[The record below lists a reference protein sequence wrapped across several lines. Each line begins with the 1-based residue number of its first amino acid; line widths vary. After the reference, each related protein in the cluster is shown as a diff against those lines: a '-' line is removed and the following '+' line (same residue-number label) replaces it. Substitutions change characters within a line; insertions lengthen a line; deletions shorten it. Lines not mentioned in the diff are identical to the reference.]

1 MESLYTKY
9 RPQTFADVVGQEH
22 VVSTLERAVLENRV
36 SHAYLFCGPR
46 GTGKTT
52 MARLLAKALLCECG
66 PGQLPDGTCEECRL
80 IAAGNHPDVYEL
92 DAASR
97 TGVDNVREEIISNV
111 EYAPVRGRYK
121 AYIIDEVH
129 MLTPA
134 AFNALLKTLEEP
146 PAHVVFML
154 CTTDPQKIPETVLS
168 RVQRFDFHAISNED
182 LVKRLSYVCEQ
193 EGFTY
198 ETEALELVAR
208 HARGGLRDA
217 LSTLEQLSVFG
228 DGTISLAAT
237 RDMLGALSSSQLSQV
252 LMALAQRDV
261 PKLFSVVGDL
271 VDEGHDL
278 LRFVRQLAARV
289 RDAYVMSVAGEIEGA
304 FTGDDLAALRAE
316 ADAFGSPDRLAR
328 VLTVLGD
335 ASSEM
340 RTAPNQRLV
349 LEIALTRL
357 ARPKTDL
364 TLESLAERVSD
375 LEAQIQALVSHREV
389 HVPTAAPSMQ
399 QNNAPKVSASVQPG
413 AAVSAQPENAAQ
425 KVSEQSA
432 TSQQRVAP
440 KVTPTAATAPKPAS
454 TTAAPVA
461 PATAFAPAPQT
472 TSPAT
477 QPAAT
482 QPQKTADQPKAAPTS
497 APKTTV
503 QARAAHPADSGAL
516 QRNWRRVMEE
526 MVQREPSRGS
536 LLITST
542 AVSDDGETL
551 TVSLPQG
558 SSFALRML
566 ERPDVRAVLDPQVA
580 AVFGPRKTLFIEGA
594 ARAQAKNPTVQK
606 PVSTPQAAPVTQVA
620 PAVEAAST
628 VQALSTG
635 AAEPVISAPVPIQ
648 APAASPEP
656 QPSQVYAAA
665 PAPEPAPFEE
675 VPYSDADAAY
685 YDELSEGTEN
695 LNGVGAPI
703 SEPAPV
709 KPSGTNAS
717 ATPQNAAPAIQEK
730 PAIAQQEEPK
740 ADATAPNSDN
750 AEENQATPAEIID
763 ANTPFFSP
771 DDSLEDGKVPQGL
784 IEMLES
790 AFDGEVHVSMIP
802 ASETEELQ

>member
-9 RPQTFADVVGQEH
+9 RPQTFSDVVGQEH

-52 MARLLAKALLCECG
+52 MARLLAKALLCERG
-66 PGQLPDGTCEECRL
+66 PGQLPDGECEECRL
-80 IAAGNHPDVYEL
+80 IAAGDHPDVYEL

-154 CTTDPQKIPETVLS
+154 CTTDPQKIPATVLS

-182 LVKRLSYVCEQ
+182 LVKRLAFVCEQ

-237 RDMLGALSSSQLSQV
+237 RDMLGTLSSSQLSQV

-261 PKLFSVVGDL
+261 PKLFATVSDL
-271 VDEGHDL
+271 VDGGHDL
-278 LRFVRQLAARV
+278 LRFVRQLSARV

-304 FTGDDLAALRAE
+304 FAETGDDLVALRAE
-316 ADAFGSPDRLAR
+316 VDAFGSADRLAR

-375 LEAQIQALVSHREV
+375 LEAQIQALASRREMPV
-389 HVPTAAPSMQ
+389 QATTQQAEPSQAPARG
-399 QNNAPKVSASVQPG
+399 NTPVQS
-413 AAVSAQPENAAQ
+413 AVSAQATDGHDSSAHR
-425 KVSEQSA
+425 QS
-432 TSQQRVAP
+432 
-440 KVTPTAATAPKPAS
+440 
-454 TTAAPVA
+454 AAPVA
-461 PATAFAPAPQT
+461 PKADVPAEVANAQQSNVAQEAQGQPASTATPKATAPAP
-472 TSPAT
+472 A
-477 QPAAT
+477 QP
-482 QPQKTADQPKAAPTS
+482 S
-497 APKTTV
+497 
-503 QARAAHPADSGAL
+503 DSGAL

-566 ERPDVRAVLDPQVA
+566 ERPDVRAVLDPQVT

-594 ARAQAKNPTVQK
+594 AHTKPKPVAAQASVP
-606 PVSTPQAAPVTQVA
+606 AAAQT
-620 PAVEAAST
+620 S
-628 VQALSTG
+628 
-635 AAEPVISAPVPIQ
+635 
-648 APAASPEP
+648 APAASVPASVAAAESAPAAPDPVPAAPVIEP
-656 QPSQVYAAA
+656 TQDYAAPIA
-665 PAPEPAPFEE
+665 ERIPSEE

-685 YDELSEGTEN
+685 YDEMAG
-695 LNGVGAPI
+695 GAESPGAAPV
-703 SEPAPV
+703 SEPAPAPV
-709 KPSGTNAS
+709 APAKTPEIPAVPTKASTPEPASQTAAPTFS
-717 ATPQNAAPAIQEK
+717 ATPSTQKVEAKAAREPENTPAE
-730 PAIAQQEEPK
+730 
-740 ADATAPNSDN
+740 
-750 AEENQATPAEIID
+750 QATPAEIID

-771 DDSLEDGKVPQGL
+771 DDSLEDGKVPEGL

-790 AFDGEVHVSMIP
+790 AFEGEVHVSMIP
-802 ASETEELQ
+802 APETDPNSNE

>member
-349 LEIALTRL
+349 LEITLTRL

-389 HVPTAAPSMQ
+389 HVPAASSVQ
-399 QNNAPKVSASVQPG
+399 KNNASQTSASAQHE
-413 AAVSAQPENAAQ
+413 AAVQ
-425 KVSEQSA
+425 KAPEQSA

-440 KVTPTAATAPKPAS
+440 QVASTAATAPKPAS
-454 TTAAPVA
+454 ATAAPVA

-503 QARAAHPADSGAL
+503 QARAAHLADSGAL

>member
-168 RVQRFDFHAISNED
+168 RVQRFDFHAISNDD

-316 ADAFGSPDRLAR
+316 ADAFGSLDRLAR

-389 HVPTAAPSMQ
+389 HVPAAPSIQ
-399 QNNAPKVSASVQPG
+399 QNNAPKVSASVQHE
-413 AAVSAQPENAAQ
+413 AAVQ
-425 KVSEQSA
+425 KAPEQSA

-620 PAVEAAST
+620 PAEQTAPVVETAPAVQTAS
-628 VQALSTG
+628 
-635 AAEPVISAPVPIQ
+635 AAEAESAVSAPVPTQ

-740 ADATAPNSDN
+740 ADATVPNSDN

>member
-168 RVQRFDFHAISNED
+168 RVQRFDFHAISNDD

-364 TLESLAERVSD
+364 TLESLAERISD
-375 LEAQIQALVSHREV
+375 LEAQIQALVSHREA
-389 HVPTAAPSMQ
+389 HVPAASSVQ
-399 QNNAPKVSASVQPG
+399 KNNASQTSASAQHE
-413 AAVSAQPENAAQ
+413 AAVQ
-425 KVSEQSA
+425 KAPEQSA

-440 KVTPTAATAPKPAS
+440 QVASTAATAPKPAS
-454 TTAAPVA
+454 ATAAPVA

-503 QARAAHPADSGAL
+503 QARAAHLADSGAL

-620 PAVEAAST
+620 PAEQTAPVVETAPAVQTAS
-628 VQALSTG
+628 
-635 AAEPVISAPVPIQ
+635 AAEAESAVSAPVPTQ

-709 KPSGTNAS
+709 KPSSAS

>member
-261 PKLFSVVGDL
+261 PKLFSVVSDL

-289 RDAYVMSVAGEIEGA
+289 RDAYVVSVAGEIEGA
-304 FTGDDLAALRAE
+304 FTDDDLVALRAE
-316 ADAFGSPDRLAR
+316 ADAFDSPDRLAR

-375 LEAQIQALVSHREV
+375 LEAQIQALVSHREM
-389 HVPTAAPSMQ
+389 HVPAAPSVQ
-399 QNNAPKVSASVQPG
+399 KNNASQTSASAQHE
-413 AAVSAQPENAAQ
+413 AAVQ
-425 KVSEQSA
+425 KAPEQSA

-594 ARAQAKNPTVQK
+594 ARAQVKNPTVQK

-635 AAEPVISAPVPIQ
+635 AADPVISVPVPTQ

-656 QPSQVYAAA
+656 QPSQVYAA
-665 PAPEPAPFEE
+665 APEPAPFEE

-685 YDELSEGTEN
+685 YDELSEGTGN

-709 KPSGTNAS
+709 KPSVTNALE
-717 ATPQNAAPAIQEK
+717 TPQNAAPAIQEK
-730 PAIAQQEEPK
+730 PVASQHEEPK
-740 ADATAPNSDN
+740 ADATAPNSDI

>member
-389 HVPTAAPSMQ
+389 HVPAAPSIQ
-399 QNNAPKVSASVQPG
+399 QNNAPKVSASVQHE
-413 AAVSAQPENAAQ
+413 AAVQ
-425 KVSEQSA
+425 KAPEQSA

-526 MVQREPSRGS
+526 MVHREPSRGS

-620 PAVEAAST
+620 PAEQTAPVVETAPAVQTAS
-628 VQALSTG
+628 
-635 AAEPVISAPVPIQ
+635 AAEAESAVSAPVPTQ

>member
-349 LEIALTRL
+349 LEITLTRL

-389 HVPTAAPSMQ
+389 HVPAAPSIQ
-399 QNNAPKVSASVQPG
+399 QNNAPKVSASVQHE
-413 AAVSAQPENAAQ
+413 AAVQ
-425 KVSEQSA
+425 KAPEQSA

-620 PAVEAAST
+620 PAEQTAPVVETAPAVQTAS
-628 VQALSTG
+628 
-635 AAEPVISAPVPIQ
+635 AAEAESAVSAPVPTQ

-740 ADATAPNSDN
+740 ADATVPNSDN

>member
-389 HVPTAAPSMQ
+389 HVPAAPSIQ
-399 QNNAPKVSASVQPG
+399 QNNAPKVSASVQHE
-413 AAVSAQPENAAQ
+413 AAVQ
-425 KVSEQSA
+425 KAPEQSA

-620 PAVEAAST
+620 PAEQTAPVVETAPAVQTAS
-628 VQALSTG
+628 
-635 AAEPVISAPVPIQ
+635 AAEAESAVSAPVPTQ

-740 ADATAPNSDN
+740 ADATVPNSDN

-802 ASETEELQ
+802 ASVTEELQ

>member
-304 FTGDDLAALRAE
+304 FTGDDLVALRAE

-389 HVPTAAPSMQ
+389 HVPAAPSMQ
-399 QNNAPKVSASVQPG
+399 QNNAPKVSASVQP
-413 AAVSAQPENAAQ
+413 ENAAQ
-425 KVSEQSA
+425 KVSKQSA
-432 TSQQRVAP
+432 TPRQHVAP
-440 KVTPTAATAPKPAS
+440 KVAPAAATAPKPAS
-454 TTAAPVA
+454 TTAAPA
-461 PATAFAPAPQT
+461 TPATASASAPQT
-472 TSPAT
+472 TSSTARPT
-477 QPAAT
+477 AA

>member
-289 RDAYVMSVAGEIEGA
+289 RDVYVMSVAGEIEGA

-349 LEIALTRL
+349 LEITLTRL

-389 HVPTAAPSMQ
+389 HVPAASSVQ
-399 QNNAPKVSASVQPG
+399 KNNASQTSASAQHE
-413 AAVSAQPENAAQ
+413 AAVQ
-425 KVSEQSA
+425 KAPEQSA

-440 KVTPTAATAPKPAS
+440 QVASTAATAPKPAS
-454 TTAAPVA
+454 ATAAPA
-461 PATAFAPAPQT
+461 TPATAFAPAPQT

-503 QARAAHPADSGAL
+503 QARAAHLADSGAL

>member
-168 RVQRFDFHAISNED
+168 RVQRFDFHAISNDD

-304 FTGDDLAALRAE
+304 FTGDDLAALSAE

-364 TLESLAERVSD
+364 TLESLAERISD
-375 LEAQIQALVSHREV
+375 LEAQIQALVSHREA
-389 HVPTAAPSMQ
+389 HVPATPSVQ
-399 QNNAPKVSASVQPG
+399 KNNAPQASASVQPE
-413 AAVSAQPENAAQ
+413 AAVSARPENAAQ
-425 KVSEQSA
+425 KVSGQSA
-432 TSQQRVAP
+432 ASQQRVAP
-440 KVTPTAATAPKPAS
+440 KVAPTAATAPKPAS
-454 TTAAPVA
+454 ATAAPA
-461 PATAFAPAPQT
+461 TPATASTSAPQT
-472 TSPAT
+472 TSST
-477 QPAAT
+477 TRPAAA
-482 QPQKTADQPKAAPTS
+482 QPQKAANRPQTASAA
-497 APKTTV
+497 APKTA
-503 QARAAHPADSGAL
+503 ARTIAAHPADSGAL

-606 PVSTPQAAPVTQVA
+606 PVSTPQAAPVTQAA

-635 AAEPVISAPVPIQ
+635 AAEPVISAPVPTQ

-750 AEENQATPAEIID
+750 AENDQATPAEIID

>member
-389 HVPTAAPSMQ
+389 HVPAAPSIQ
-399 QNNAPKVSASVQPG
+399 QNNAPKVSASVQHE
-413 AAVSAQPENAAQ
+413 AAVQ
-425 KVSEQSA
+425 KAPEQSA

-454 TTAAPVA
+454 TTAAPVP

-620 PAVEAAST
+620 PAEQTAPVVETAPAVQTAS
-628 VQALSTG
+628 
-635 AAEPVISAPVPIQ
+635 AAEAESAVSAPVPTQ

-740 ADATAPNSDN
+740 ADATVPNSDN